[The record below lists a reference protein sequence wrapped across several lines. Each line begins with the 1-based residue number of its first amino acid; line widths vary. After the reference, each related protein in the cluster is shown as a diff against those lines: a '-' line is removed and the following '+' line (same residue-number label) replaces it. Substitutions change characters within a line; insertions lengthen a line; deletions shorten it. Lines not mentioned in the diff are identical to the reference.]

1 MKLLLMVYSG
11 PSPQHIAALLDAHA
25 AGGYTEVGN
34 AHGSGATGR
43 MLGTRAWPG
52 TSAVFLS
59 AVQDQQAAVLRSAL
73 LEYRSRAADGEHLHV
88 MTLPV
93 EDAF

>member
-1 MKLLLMVYSG
+1 MKLLLMIYSG
-11 PSPQHIAALLDAHA
+11 PTPQHIAALLDAHN

-34 AHGSGATGR
+34 AHGAGSTGR

-59 AVQDQQAAVLRSAL
+59 AVPDDRVPDLRTAL
-73 LEYRSRAADGEHLHV
+73 HDYRSRAAEGEHLHV